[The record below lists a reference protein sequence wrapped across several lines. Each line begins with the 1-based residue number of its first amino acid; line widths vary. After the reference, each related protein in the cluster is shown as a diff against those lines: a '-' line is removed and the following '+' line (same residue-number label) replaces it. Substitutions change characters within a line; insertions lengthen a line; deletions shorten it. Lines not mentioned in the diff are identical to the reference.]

1 MIFLQMN
8 VVSDI
13 PQANDLFF
21 YLEIV
26 IVLFVILLQIIHSS
40 KLYNKILNL
49 KSIFESRLT
58 VQTGFISKDKIG
70 SEDNLSEVVYD
81 INPNSITDST
91 IDEEIIKLSLVH
103 SSGKNETIK
112 RIKDTLNSY
121 LINNYGAAVNF
132 SIIKD
137 IIDREIEIK
146 DDDISQSIPTPL
158 YLGLAATMIGII
170 FGLLAMPE
178 LDGNGFAE
186 GINALING
194 VKLAMTASLTGLLF
208 TTLLSSY
215 FYKRAK
221 SIVVQA
227 KNDQLSYLQAKL
239 LPELVKAEDTGV
251 SGLKAS
257 LDRFAREATK
267 ISDNVKIAASQTGM
281 NIKAQLDVITK
292 VENLNMTRISKTNLE
307 LFDRLDNNM
316 AAFNQFSSY
325 LSMMQKITENL
336 VEFSKKTE
344 SIDTVASEIK
354 SSLNESKD
362 LTRFLTSHLQ
372 KIDAAGSVARNAV
385 DFSESY
391 FKEAIGIL
399 REKIQ
404 NQIQIIDSYSD
415 NAEVRLKENLNK
427 IGESLTVI
435 SDNHLNSL
443 LDVYNQSIPKFE
455 QLDNLKLLP
464 ELRDRSSVQS
474 KELIESINQ
483 LNRSLNGLSN
493 RVDNQQILNKLD
505 LIEKGLKIKRSSPER
520 ITKPKKI
527 GLFKRIKNSF
537 SKKSKTE
544 INEEQ

>member
-13 PQANDLFF
+13 PQANNLFF

-91 IDEEIIKLSLVH
+91 IDEEIIKLSLVQ

-391 FKEAIGIL
+391 FKEAISIL

-404 NQIQIIDSYSD
+404 NQIQVIDSYSD
-415 NAEVRLKENLNK
+415 NAEVRLKENLHK

-520 ITKPKKI
+520 IAKPKKI
-527 GLFKRIKNSF
+527 GIFKRIKNSF
-537 SKKSKTE
+537 SKKNKPE

>member
-1 MIFLQMN
+1 MN
-8 VVSDI
+8 VVSEI

-58 VQTGFISKDKIG
+58 IQTGFISKDKIG
-70 SEDNLSEVVYD
+70 NEDNLSEVVYD

-121 LINNYGAAVNF
+121 LINNYGAVVNF

-239 LPELVKAEDTGV
+239 LPELVKTEDTGV

-267 ISDNVKIAASQTGM
+267 ISDNVKIAANQTGM

-316 AAFNQFSSY
+316 AAFNQFSNY

-399 REKIQ
+399 RDKIQ
-404 NQIQIIDSYSD
+404 NQIQVIDSYSD
-415 NAEVRLKENLNK
+415 NAEVRLKENLHK
-427 IGESLTVI
+427 IGESLIVI

-520 ITKPKKI
+520 IAKPKKI
-527 GLFKRIKNSF
+527 SLFKRIKNSF
-537 SKKSKTE
+537 SKKNKLE

>member
-1 MIFLQMN
+1 MN

-91 IDEEIIKLSLVH
+91 IAEEIIKLSLVH

-281 NIKAQLDVITK
+281 NIKAQLEVITK

-404 NQIQIIDSYSD
+404 NQIQVIDSYSD
-415 NAEVRLKENLNK
+415 NAEVRLKENLHK

-464 ELRDRSSVQS
+464 ELRDKSSVQS

-483 LNRSLNGLSN
+483 LNRSLNVLSN

-505 LIEKGLKIKRSSPER
+505 LIEKGLKNKRSSPER
-520 ITKPKKI
+520 IAKPKKI

-537 SKKSKTE
+537 SNKSKTE

>member
-58 VQTGFISKDKIG
+58 VQTGFISKDKVG
-70 SEDNLSEVVYD
+70 CEDNLSEVVYD
-81 INPNSITDST
+81 INPNSITDSN
-91 IDEEIIKLSLVH
+91 IDEEIIKLSLVQ

-391 FKEAIGIL
+391 FKEAISIL

-404 NQIQIIDSYSD
+404 NQIQVIDSYSD
-415 NAEVRLKENLNK
+415 NAEVRLKENLHK

-520 ITKPKKI
+520 IAKPKKI
-527 GLFKRIKNSF
+527 GIFKRIKNSF
-537 SKKSKTE
+537 SKKNKHE

>member
-1 MIFLQMN
+1 MILLQMN

-81 INPNSITDST
+81 INLNSITDST
-91 IDEEIIKLSLVH
+91 IDEEIIKLSLVQ

-391 FKEAIGIL
+391 FKEAISIL

-404 NQIQIIDSYSD
+404 NQIQVIDSYSD
-415 NAEVRLKENLNK
+415 NAEVRLKENLHK

-520 ITKPKKI
+520 IAKPKKI
-527 GLFKRIKNSF
+527 SLFKRIKNSF
-537 SKKSKTE
+537 SKKNKLE

>member
-1 MIFLQMN
+1 
-8 VVSDI
+8 
-13 PQANDLFF
+13 
-21 YLEIV
+21 
-26 IVLFVILLQIIHSS
+26 
-40 KLYNKILNL
+40 
-49 KSIFESRLT
+49 
-58 VQTGFISKDKIG
+58 
-70 SEDNLSEVVYD
+70 
-81 INPNSITDST
+81 
-91 IDEEIIKLSLVH
+91 
-103 SSGKNETIK
+103 
-112 RIKDTLNSY
+112 
-121 LINNYGAAVNF
+121 
-132 SIIKD
+132 
-137 IIDREIEIK
+137 
-146 DDDISQSIPTPL
+146 
-158 YLGLAATMIGII
+158 
-170 FGLLAMPE
+170 
-178 LDGNGFAE
+178 
-186 GINALING
+186 
-194 VKLAMTASLTGLLF
+194 LF

-344 SIDTVASEIK
+344 SIDIVASEIK

-415 NAEVRLKENLNK
+415 SAEVRLKENLHK

-464 ELRDRSSVQS
+464 ELRDKSSVQS

-520 ITKPKKI
+520 IAKPKKI

-544 INEEQ
+544 TNEEQ

>member
-1 MIFLQMN
+1 MN

-81 INPNSITDST
+81 INPNSISDST
-91 IDEEIIKLSLVH
+91 IDEEIIKLSLVQ

-391 FKEAIGIL
+391 FKEAISIL

-404 NQIQIIDSYSD
+404 NQIQVIDSYSD
-415 NAEVRLKENLNK
+415 NAEVRLKENLHK

-520 ITKPKKI
+520 IAKPKKI
-527 GLFKRIKNSF
+527 GIFKRIKNSF
-537 SKKSKTE
+537 SKKNKPE

>member
-1 MIFLQMN
+1 MN

>member
-1 MIFLQMN
+1 MN

-70 SEDNLSEVVYD
+70 CEDNLSEVVYD
-81 INPNSITDST
+81 INPNSITDSN
-91 IDEEIIKLSLVH
+91 IDEEIIKLSLVQ

-316 AAFNQFSSY
+316 AAFNQFSNY

-344 SIDTVASEIK
+344 SIDIVASEIK

-415 NAEVRLKENLNK
+415 NAEVRLKENLHK

-520 ITKPKKI
+520 IAKPKKI
-527 GLFKRIKNSF
+527 GIFKRIKNSF
-537 SKKSKTE
+537 SKKNKPE

>member
-1 MIFLQMN
+1 MN

-81 INPNSITDST
+81 INPNSITDSN
-91 IDEEIIKLSLVH
+91 IDEEIIKLSLVQ

-316 AAFNQFSSY
+316 AAFNQFSNY

-344 SIDTVASEIK
+344 SIDIVASEIK
-354 SSLNESKD
+354 SSLNESKG

-415 NAEVRLKENLNK
+415 NAEVRLKENLHK

-520 ITKPKKI
+520 IAKPKKI
-527 GLFKRIKNSF
+527 GIFKRIKNSF
-537 SKKSKTE
+537 SKKNKPE

>member
-1 MIFLQMN
+1 MN

-70 SEDNLSEVVYD
+70 SEDNLFSEVVYD

-91 IDEEIIKLSLVH
+91 IDEEIIKLSLVQ

-121 LINNYGAAVNF
+121 IINNYGAAVNF

-316 AAFNQFSSY
+316 AAFNQFSNY

-344 SIDTVASEIK
+344 SIDIVASEIK

-415 NAEVRLKENLNK
+415 NAEVRLKENLHK

-520 ITKPKKI
+520 IAKPKKI
-527 GLFKRIKNSF
+527 GIFKRIKNSF
-537 SKKSKTE
+537 SKKNKPE

>member
-1 MIFLQMN
+1 
-8 VVSDI
+8 
-13 PQANDLFF
+13 
-21 YLEIV
+21 
-26 IVLFVILLQIIHSS
+26 
-40 KLYNKILNL
+40 
-49 KSIFESRLT
+49 
-58 VQTGFISKDKIG
+58 
-70 SEDNLSEVVYD
+70 
-81 INPNSITDST
+81 
-91 IDEEIIKLSLVH
+91 
-103 SSGKNETIK
+103 
-112 RIKDTLNSY
+112 
-121 LINNYGAAVNF
+121 
-132 SIIKD
+132 
-137 IIDREIEIK
+137 
-146 DDDISQSIPTPL
+146 L

-316 AAFNQFSSY
+316 AAFNQFSNY

-344 SIDTVASEIK
+344 SIDIVASEIK

-415 NAEVRLKENLNK
+415 NAEVRLKENLHK

-520 ITKPKKI
+520 IAKPKKI
-527 GLFKRIKNSF
+527 GIFKRIKNSF
-537 SKKSKTE
+537 SKKNKPE

>member
-58 VQTGFISKDKIG
+58 IQTGFISKDKIG
-70 SEDNLSEVVYD
+70 NEDNLSEVVYD

-194 VKLAMTASLTGLLF
+194 IKLAMTASLTGLLF

-267 ISDNVKIAASQTGM
+267 ISDNVKIAANQTGM

-307 LFDRLDNNM
+307 LFYRLDNNM
-316 AAFNQFSSY
+316 AAFNQFSNY

-391 FKEAIGIL
+391 FKEAISIL

-415 NAEVRLKENLNK
+415 NAEVRLKENLLK

-443 LDVYNQSIPKFE
+443 LDVYNKSIPKFE

-520 ITKPKKI
+520 IAKPKKNGI
-527 GLFKRIKNSF
+527 FKRIKNSF
-537 SKKSKTE
+537 SKKNKPE

>member
-81 INPNSITDST
+81 INPNSITDSN
-91 IDEEIIKLSLVH
+91 IDEEIIKLSLVQ

-316 AAFNQFSSY
+316 AAFNQFSNY

-336 VEFSKKTE
+336 VEFSKKSE
-344 SIDTVASEIK
+344 SIDIVASEIK

-415 NAEVRLKENLNK
+415 NAEVRLKENLHK

-520 ITKPKKI
+520 IAKPKKI
-527 GLFKRIKNSF
+527 GIFKRIKNSF
-537 SKKSKTE
+537 SKKNKPE

>member
-1 MIFLQMN
+1 MN

-70 SEDNLSEVVYD
+70 NEDNLSEVVYD

-391 FKEAIGIL
+391 FKEAISIL

-404 NQIQIIDSYSD
+404 NQIQVIDSYSD
-415 NAEVRLKENLNK
+415 NAEVRLKENLHK

-520 ITKPKKI
+520 IAKPKKI
-527 GLFKRIKNSF
+527 GIFKRIKNSF
-537 SKKSKTE
+537 SKKNKPE

>member
-1 MIFLQMN
+1 MN

-13 PQANDLFF
+13 PQANNLFF

-91 IDEEIIKLSLVH
+91 IDEEIIKLSLVQ

-391 FKEAIGIL
+391 FKEAISIL

-404 NQIQIIDSYSD
+404 NQIQVIDSYSD
-415 NAEVRLKENLNK
+415 NAEVRLKENLHK

-520 ITKPKKI
+520 IAKPKKI
-527 GLFKRIKNSF
+527 GIFKRIKNSF
-537 SKKSKTE
+537 SKKNKPE

>member
-1 MIFLQMN
+1 MN

-70 SEDNLSEVVYD
+70 IEDNLSEVVYD
-81 INPNSITDST
+81 INLNSITDST
-91 IDEEIIKLSLVH
+91 IDEEIIKLSLVQ

-221 SIVVQA
+221 SIVVQD

-391 FKEAIGIL
+391 FKEAISIL

-404 NQIQIIDSYSD
+404 NQIQVIDSYSD
-415 NAEVRLKENLNK
+415 NAEVRLKENLHK

-520 ITKPKKI
+520 IAKPKKI
-527 GLFKRIKNSF
+527 SLFKRIKNSF
-537 SKKSKTE
+537 SKKNKLE

>member
-1 MIFLQMN
+1 MN

-81 INPNSITDST
+81 INPNSINNST

-344 SIDTVASEIK
+344 SIDIVASEIK

-415 NAEVRLKENLNK
+415 SAEVRLKENLHK

-464 ELRDRSSVQS
+464 ELRDKSSVQS

-520 ITKPKKI
+520 IAKPKKI

-544 INEEQ
+544 TNEEQ